1 MQMQPWCFDVTDELM
16 LCDPLVVTHGWDHVP
31 VAEVNVSVSYR

>member
-1 MQMQPWCFDVTDELM
+1 MQMQPRCFDVTDELM
-16 LCDPLVVTHGWDHVP
+16 LCDPLVVTHGGDHVP